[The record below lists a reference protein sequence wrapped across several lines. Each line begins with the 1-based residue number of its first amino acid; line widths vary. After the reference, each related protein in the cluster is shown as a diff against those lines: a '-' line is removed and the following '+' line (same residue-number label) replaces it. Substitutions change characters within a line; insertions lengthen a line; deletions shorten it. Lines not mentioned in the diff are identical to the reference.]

1 MCRILYPSVMTKHI
15 FCILAAVFLC
25 SISGLK
31 AQEAVQDEQLED
43 KQDLIRIIG
52 SLFNKG
58 EEKEKAPKKEKKIEL
73 SGLPYAAVSPSAGV
87 KFGVVANAHYR
98 IGDDETTRKSAGT
111 VSLAYTTKKQLFFY
125 LRDLTYFSRNKWA
138 ADFDIR
144 YNNNNENT
152 YGLGG
157 GTPKSAKM
165 QIDYSTI
172 RANVSLMY
180 GITKDLYAGG
190 GINYNRYYDIEGWTA
205 SADDPYYRYNT
216 ERGINPHRSV
226 AAGFNIAALYDTR
239 DNIINAYRGINARIT
254 YSNLMKILG
263 SDEAWQHLWAEFRA
277 FHSLDSE
284 HRHRLGLWAT
294 GSFILSGDVPYMNLP
309 ATGYD
314 LMGKSSYGYTIGRF
328 RGDKLVFA
336 QLEYRVGLTRNDL
349 IGAVAFVNGT
359 SVSAPDGSVGL
370 FDRIEPAG
378 GLGLRIKLNKFSRT
392 NISIDYAVGRN
403 SSGFYID
410 IAETF

>member
-1 MCRILYPSVMTKHI
+1 MKKQFYFVLITLFLSS
-15 FCILAAVFLC
+15 AVV
-25 SISGLK
+25 
-31 AQEAVQDEQLED
+31 AQETESEDLSEQKD
-43 KQDLIRIIG
+43 MIGIIG
-52 SLFNKG
+52 SLFSKG
-58 EEKEKAPKKEKKIEL
+58 EKKEKPPKKEKKMEL
-73 SGLPYAAVSPSAGV
+73 SGMPYAAASPSAGF

-98 IGDDETTRKSAGT
+98 IGDDPTTKKSAGT
-111 VSLAYTTKKQLFFY
+111 ISLAYTTKKQLFFY

-157 GTPKSAKM
+157 GTPKDAEM

-180 GITKDLYAGG
+180 GITPALYVGG

-205 SADDPYYRYNT
+205 SDDDPYYSYNT
-216 ERGINPHRSV
+216 SLGINPHKSV

-239 DNIINAYRGINARIT
+239 DNIINSYSGINARAT
-254 YSNLMKILG
+254 YSNLMSILG
-263 SDEAWQHLWAEFRA
+263 SNEAWQHLWLEFRA
-277 FHSLDSE
+277 FHSLTKS
-284 HRHRLGLWAT
+284 HRHRLAFWAT
-294 GSFILSGDVPYMNLP
+294 GSFILAGDAPYMNLP

-328 RGDKLVFA
+328 RGDKLIFS
-336 QLEYRVGLTRNDL
+336 QLEYRVGITNNDL
-349 IGAVAFVNGT
+349 LGAVVFANGT
-359 SVSAPDGSVGL
+359 TVSAPNGSVKL
-370 FDRIEPAG
+370 FDHIEPAG
-378 GLGLRIKLNKFSRT
+378 GIGLRLKFNKFSRT
-392 NISIDYAVGRN
+392 NIAVDFAIGKN
-403 SSGFYID
+403 STGLYID